1 MRVRNQFVIA
11 IISLLVCCACHSRL
25 TNNLVAFE
33 RFVQN
38 VEKDAPNYTSEDW
51 KIKDNTFKDFIE
63 NRLDKNKN
71 NFTAEQMR
79 KIGEL
84 EARYYKVRVK
94 YAGKGVIDDL
104 EKEWEYIKGFGGEI
118 INEFQ

>member
-1 MRVRNQFVIA
+1 MMKVNASLSIA
-11 IISLLVCCACHSRL
+11 FFLLLICVACHSRS
-25 TNNLVAFE
+25 TNNLVAFD

-38 VEKDAPNYTSEDW
+38 VEKNAPDYTSEDW
-51 KIKDNTFKDFIE
+51 KKKDNTFKDFVE
-63 NRLDKNKN
+63 NRVNKDKN
-71 NFTAEQMR
+71 NFTSEQMR

-104 EKEWEYIKGFGGEI
+104 EKEWEYIKGFGEEI
-118 INEFQ
+118 INEF